1 MQYSRL
7 FIITLAS
14 TALLAAGCEQKQP
27 IFQEPQP
34 KTVASST
41 ALTPSSAEKL
51 PFVGGDRDK
60 HGCIGSAGY
69 SWCESKKKC
78 LRIWEESCLSPSFTA
93 GKMNILVSTQKDAT
107 AFCNGDAMDSD
118 GYRKTIAIKKEI
130 VLPTT
135 DRTDEERIKSIALAA
150 TSGKCHEALK
160 EVTFTKKGSD
170 ISISPLDG
178 WAGISISLCSCKPEV
193 EVNLLRLNEV
203 KNIIWE

>member
-14 TALLAAGCEQKQP
+14 TALFAAGCEQKQP
-27 IFQEPQP
+27 IVQETQP
-34 KTVASST
+34 KTVESFT
-41 ALTPSSAEKL
+41 VLTPSSTEKL
-51 PFVGGDRDK
+51 TFVGGDRDE

-118 GYRKTIAIKKEI
+118 GYRKTIAKIKGI

-150 TSGKCHEALK
+150 TSGKCREALK
-160 EVTFTKKGSD
+160 EVTFTKKGSN
-170 ISISPLDG
+170 ISISPIDA
-178 WAGISISLCSCKPEV
+178 WAGISIALCSCKPEV
-193 EVNLLRLNEV
+193 EINLLRLNEV

>member
-14 TALLAAGCEQKQP
+14 TALFAAGCEQKQP
-27 IFQEPQP
+27 IVQEPQP
-34 KTVASST
+34 KAVASST
-41 ALTPSSAEKL
+41 EKL
-51 PFVGGDRDK
+51 PFVGGDRDE

-107 AFCNGDAMDSD
+107 SFCNGDAMDSD
-118 GYRKTIAIKKEI
+118 GYRKTIAKIKGI
-130 VLPTT
+130 VLPKT

-150 TSGKCHEALK
+150 TSGKCREALK
-160 EVTFTKKGSD
+160 EVTFTKKGSE
-170 ISISPLDG
+170 ISISPIDG